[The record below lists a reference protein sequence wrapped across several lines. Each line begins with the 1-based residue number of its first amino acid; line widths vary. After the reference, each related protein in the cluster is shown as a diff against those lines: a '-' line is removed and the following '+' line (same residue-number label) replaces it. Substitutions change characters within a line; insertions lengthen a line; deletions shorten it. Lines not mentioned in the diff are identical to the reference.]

1 MTYKKPFLFFTLLC
15 ISLFFFGCNSKLSTK
30 EGKNTSISGTNL
42 LFDTSITITLYGTS
56 NQAILDH
63 CFSICKNYEK
73 IFSRTLDYSELS
85 LINQSKER
93 FISLSDD
100 MEILL
105 EKALY
110 YCNLSNGT
118 LDITMGSVISL
129 WNFKTDKPSLPN
141 ENNLKAALN
150 LVDYRNLSIQN
161 HQLQRKVDTIQID
174 LGSIAKG
181 YIADQIKAYLLSEDI
196 TSALINL
203 GGNVLCVGEKLD
215 SEPFQIGIQKPFA
228 IQNETIAILSIKD
241 KSVVSSGTYERY
253 FEKDNVLYHHILNPK
268 TGYPYNNNLLSV
280 TIVSDNSVDGDA
292 LSTICFTFGLE
303 KGLELIN
310 SIENTYAIFVTDDY
324 KLHYSDGFLDSI
336 SVEETN

>member
-181 YIADQIKAYLLSEDI
+181 YIADQIKDYLLSEDI

-303 KGLELIN
+303 KGLALIN

>member
-1 MTYKKPFLFFTLLC
+1 MKYKKTFPLFLLLC
-15 ISLFFFGCNSKLSTK
+15 ISLFFSGCNSKLSTK
-30 EGKNTSISGTNL
+30 EKKIASISGTNL

-56 NQAILDH
+56 DQTILDH
-63 CFSICKNYEK
+63 CFSICKDYEK

-100 MEILL
+100 MEALL

-110 YCNLSNGT
+110 YCDLSNGT
-118 LDITMGSVISL
+118 LDITMGSVIPL
-129 WNFKTDKPSLPN
+129 WNFKADTPALPK
-141 ENNLKAALN
+141 EEDLKTALN
-150 LVDYRNLSIQN
+150 LVDYKNLSLQN
-161 HQLQRKVDTIQID
+161 HQLEKKADHIQID

-181 YIADQIKAYLLSEDI
+181 YIADRIKDYLLSEDI

-203 GGNVLCVGEKLD
+203 GGNVLCVGEKLN

-268 TGYPYNNNLLSV
+268 TGYPYDNNLLSV

-292 LSTICFTFGLE
+292 LSTICFTLGLE
-303 KGLELIN
+303 KGLELIH
-310 SIENTYAIFVTDDY
+310 SLEDTYAIFVTDDY